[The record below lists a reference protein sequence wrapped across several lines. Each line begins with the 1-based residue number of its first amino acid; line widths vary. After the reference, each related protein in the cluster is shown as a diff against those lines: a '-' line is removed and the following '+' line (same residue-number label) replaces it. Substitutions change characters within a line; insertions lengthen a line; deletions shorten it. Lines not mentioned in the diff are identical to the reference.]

1 MPAAE
6 RLMDEND
13 ISSGNVHGSGP
24 GGRVLKEDVSRHLHT
39 ESFRGHSRETRT
51 VRLSLIRRTIA
62 TRLVSAQQIAALQ
75 TTFNEI
81 HMSQVK
87 QPRST
92 FREVFEQK
100 YGLKLGF
107 MSFFVKASVAALM
120 QYPQI
125 NAQLDG
131 DSMTFHNYCD
141 IGIAV
146 DGSKG
151 LVVPVLRNAET
162 MSFAD
167 IERTITDLSVR
178 AQKSQIELDE
188 LEGGTFTITN
198 GGVYGSLLSTHPW

>member
-1 MPAAE
+1 M
-6 RLMDEND
+6 
-13 ISSGNVHGSGP
+13 
-24 GGRVLKEDVSRHLHT
+24 LKEDVSRHLHT

-51 VRLSLIRRTIA
+51 VRLSPIRRTIA
-62 TRLVSAQQIAALQ
+62 TRL
-75 TTFNEI
+75 
-81 HMSQVK
+81 MS
-87 QPRST
+87 
-92 FREVFEQK
+92 
-100 YGLKLGF
+100 
-107 MSFFVKASVAALM
+107 
-120 QYPQI
+120 
-125 NAQLDG
+125 AQLDG

-146 DGSKG
+146 GGGKG

-198 GGVYGSLLSTHPW
+198 GGVYGSLLSTHPS